1 MAERRENSVL
11 FSLKELRQIEDE
23 RVRDE
28 ENAEKARIDGERRAK
43 EDAELKAKQEEE
55 RKRREEEDRVQRL
68 QSEKERQVRE
78 EQLRLEADK
87 HRAQVEAAARLEEAR
102 MHAEVQA
109 KASEKKAPMGLVLG
123 SIGGVV
129 ALAAGALC
137 YVFFVVIPQR
147 DLAAKQEQDRVIASI
162 RAQAQNQLEAIGKQQ
177 NELKDQLAKASTDA
191 EKARIQAAI
200 ASNAAAA
207 EKTRQAAQDSARKV
221 ISTSKKPQEKKPGE
235 KKLNCD
241 PATDPLCGSG
251 L

>member
-28 ENAEKARIDGERRAK
+28 ENAEKARLDADRRAK
-43 EDAELKAKQEEE
+43 EEAELRAKQEEE
-55 RKRREEEDRVQRL
+55 KKRRDEEDRVQRL

-87 HRAQVEAAARLEEAR
+87 HRAQVEASARLEEAR
-102 MHAEVQA
+102 MHAELQA
-109 KASEKKAPMGLVLG
+109 KAAEKKAPMGLVLG

-147 DLAAKQEQDRVIASI
+147 ELAAQQEQDRLVNAI
-162 RAQAQNQLEAIGKQQ
+162 RAQAKNQLDAIERQQ
-177 NELKDQLAKASTDA
+177 NELKDQLAKASTEA
-191 EKARIQAAI
+191 EKSRLQAAI
-200 ASNAAAA
+200 AQNAAAV
-207 EKTRQAAQDSARKV
+207 EKTRRDAINNAEKV
-221 ISTSKKPQEKKPGE
+221 IKIKPKAAAKPGE

-241 PATDPLCGSG
+241 PDKDPLCGAG